1 MGVKELDELEQGFLI
16 GIKSGG
22 PIPPAQGPALLGG
35 QQWNY
40 SHLPGRNSHTQT
52 HTHAFTHANTQ
63 DIKAIPLHLL
73 NVTRAQEEP
82 SSSHSPTRSEKT
94 WRGRDERVATK
105 GLRGVKH
112 VLDAGASVAG

>member
-1 MGVKELDELEQGFLI
+1 MGVKELDGLEQGFLI

-40 SHLPGRNSHTQT
+40 SHLPGRNSHRQA
-52 HTHAFTHANTQ
+52 HTHAFTHVNTQ
-63 DIKAIPLHLL
+63 DIKTIPLHLL
-73 NVTRAQEEP
+73 NVTRAQEVRT
-82 SSSHSPTRSEKT
+82 SPTHSEKL

-105 GLRGVKH
+105 GLQGVKH
-112 VLDAGASVAG
+112 VLDAGAAVAG